1 MSDGPI
7 TLQHDPVN
15 LISNSALDTRKLGA
29 LFGRMAI
36 PGLIFELIGPPGA
49 GKTEFTRGIAQ
60 GLGISRE
67 IRSPT
72 FVLIHEYRDGRIP
85 LFHMDF
91 YRLLDGQP
99 IGEMDISEYENDSGL
114 IVVEWADG
122 VKRGLSANRICV
134 ELGFIEANSRSI
146 SVYTDDVIGAK
157 FIKSLRMSE
166 PL

>member
-1 MSDGPI
+1 MSDGSI

-15 LISNSALDTRKLGA
+15 LISNSAADTRNLGA
-29 LFGRMAI
+29 LFGRIAF
-36 PGLIFELIGPPGA
+36 PGLIIELIGPPGS

-60 GLGISRE
+60 GLGITRE

-99 IGEMDISEYENDSGL
+99 VGEMDIFEYENDSGL
-114 IVVEWADG
+114 IVLEWADG
-122 VKRGLSANRICV
+122 IEPGLSANRICV
-134 ELGFIEANSRSI
+134 KLGFIEADSRSI
-146 SVYTDDVIGAK
+146 SIYTDNVIGEK
-157 FIKSLRMSE
+157 FMKSLRINES
-166 PL
+166 L

>member
-1 MSDGPI
+1 MSHGSI

-15 LISNSALDTRKLGA
+15 LISNSAIDTRQFGA
-29 LFGRMAI
+29 LFGQIAI
-36 PGLIFELIGPPGA
+36 PGLIFELIGPPGS

-60 GLGISRE
+60 GLGILRE

-72 FVLIHEYRDGRIP
+72 FVLIHEYREGRLP

-99 IGEMDISEYENDSGL
+99 IGEMDIAEYENDSGL

-122 VKRGLSANRICV
+122 VQQGLSDNRICV
-134 ELGFIEANSRSI
+134 ELAFLEADSRSI
-146 SVYTDDVIGAK
+146 SVYADSVMGAK
-157 FIKSLRMSE
+157 FIEALKLTDH
-166 PL
+166 L